1 MSNVYVPM
9 LADRIDADGV
19 GWWMLEGSEVPM
31 GGVTLVRHGSVLR
44 EDRDAWH
51 ETRSA
56 AMDEAAVRIEVIAAR
71 LSKQAAKIRQEAEDI
86 RRKAVVE

>member
-1 MSNVYVPM
+1 MSNVYIPM
-9 LADRIDADGV
+9 VADRIIADGV
-19 GWWMLEGSEVPM
+19 GWWMLEGTEVQI
-31 GGVTLVRHGSVLR
+31 GDATLVRHGAVLR

-86 RRKAVVE
+86 RRKEVVE